1 MNATRSTSKSLELPR
16 CRISSRTDGSAKRRE
31 AGDTFAVTFSEAI
44 ASPVGPGG
52 AITQTDPIGAG
63 NDRLT
68 IAGLTAVAGLATGS
82 NLYILADN
90 TSATFSSSTVNA
102 TGAVVT
108 ATVAGACSGTCGA
121 NIAAGVGALV
131 FTPDPALQ
139 DAPAT
144 PRRAASPRHP
154 SSSCSD
160 AGARRARGMRGK

>member
-1 MNATRSTSKSLELPR
+1 M
-16 CRISSRTDGSAKRRE
+16 AKRRE

-52 AITQTDPIGAG
+52 AITQADPIGAG

-108 ATVAGACSGTCGA
+108 VTVAGACSGTCGA

-131 FTPDPALQ
+131 FTPDPALH
-139 DAPAT
+139 AAGNT
-144 PRRAASPRHP
+144 AAAASPRHP